1 MITENIDTLRL
12 VSDPFSG
19 TEEELKAMFDCLEHE
34 FNNHAVKG
42 TGLSGIQV
50 NLPYRV
56 AIIRIERECKAH
68 GRMRKTL
75 ISHNL
80 YNAEVLRKEQPFT
93 FKGEGCLSVPGE
105 FKSTKRFNFIE
116 IKNGDGEILR
126 FSGFDAVVVQH
137 ELDHWDGVLFTDH
150 AVETEGK

>member
-1 MITENIDTLRL
+1 MITENVDTLRL

-19 TEEELKAMFDCLEHE
+19 TDEELKAMFDCLEHE
-34 FNNHAVKG
+34 FKNHAIKG

-56 AIIRIERECKAH
+56 AIIRIEREYEAH
-68 GRMRKTL
+68 GQKHKSL

-80 YNAEVLRKEQPFT
+80 YNAEIIRQEQSFV

-105 FKSTKRFNFIE
+105 FKNTKRFNLIE
-116 IKNGDGEILR
+116 IKNGNGEILK
-126 FSGFDAVVVQH
+126 FSGFDAVVVSH
-137 ELDHWDGVLFTDH
+137 EIDHWNGILFIDRK
-150 AVETEGK
+150 V